1 MNPAAPLKP
10 DQLAEIVPRMP
21 PTNPDARVR
30 ARSSA
35 RATIPAHSVPWVH
48 PPMSTPGPCGA
59 PARTTTIGRPS
70 SEMPSRRALVLT
82 IDGSAGGLPRGACA
96 PLGLVVAARGA
107 AAVEAHPA
115 RSAAPRRAPIRAVV
129 FTPPAIR
136 LPGGSGVADLLSR
149 TRRSLI
155 ETEASQGER
164 AVGVLRD
171 PDAVVADADREVL
184 VGSTCQIAAVCLIG

>member
-10 DQLAEIVPRMP
+10 AQLAEIVPSMP

-30 ARSSA
+30 ARPSA
-35 RATIPAHSVPWVH
+35 RAIAILAHSVPWMH
-48 PPMSTPGPCGA
+48 PITSTPVPCGS
-59 PARTTTIGRPS
+59 PARTTTLGRPA

-136 LPGGSGVADLLSR
+136 LPGGSGVAVLLSR
-149 TRRSLI
+149 TRRAVI
-155 ETEASQGER
+155 ETEAS
-164 AVGVLRD
+164 
-171 PDAVVADADREVL
+171 
-184 VGSTCQIAAVCLIG
+184 